1 MPKSE
6 IDYSNTIIYKISC
19 KNPHVND
26 VYIGYTTNFVQR
38 KYLHKRFCINN
49 KYLEN
54 NTCSHLYATI
64 INNGGWNNWNM
75 EKIITL
81 NCKDHYEAIQKEQ
94 EYIISLSATLNDTTK
109 PIINTNLFNIDNA
122 NDETKLSF
130 HCNKCKITFISEKLF
145 TLHKNKHNFAS
156 ENQKFAFI
164 CEICDYNTSKKSSYD
179 KHLTTTKHLNGKQL
193 PEKLPKSCSKVAQ
206 NFECKCGKKYK
217 YDSGFCRHKQ
227 KCTHGVS
234 IPTTDDKEL
243 ITMLLKQ
250 NNELLTLIKNGTTT
264 TNITQ
269 TNSHNK
275 TFNLQFFLN
284 EQCKDALNISDFV
297 TSIKPQLI
305 DLEKTG
311 RLGYVEGVSRIINK
325 NLNELDTFM
334 RPIHCSDLKR
344 NTLYIKDDNQWQ
356 KENENNPI
364 LTKAIKYVANEN
376 IKQISEWKKVHPDCT
391 DSDSKQNTL
400 YLNIVSN
407 AMSGG
412 TREEQSNNYNKIISN
427 IAKEVVI
434 DKT

>member
-1 MPKSE
+1 M
-6 IDYSNTIIYKISC
+6 
-19 KNPHVND
+19 
-26 VYIGYTTNFVQR
+26 
-38 KYLHKRFCINN
+38 
-49 KYLEN
+49 
-54 NTCSHLYATI
+54 
-64 INNGGWNNWNM
+64 
-75 EKIITL
+75 
-81 NCKDHYEAIQKEQ
+81 
-94 EYIISLSATLNDTTK
+94 
-109 PIINTNLFNIDNA
+109 
-122 NDETKLSF
+122 
-130 HCNKCKITFISEKLF
+130 
-145 TLHKNKHNFAS
+145 
-156 ENQKFAFI
+156 
-164 CEICDYNTSKKSSYD
+164 
-179 KHLTTTKHLNGKQL
+179 
-193 PEKLPKSCSKVAQ
+193 
-206 NFECKCGKKYK
+206 
-217 YDSGFCRHKQ
+217 
-227 KCTHGVS
+227 
-234 IPTTDDKEL
+234 
-243 ITMLLKQ
+243 
-250 NNELLTLIKNGTTT
+250 
-264 TNITQ
+264 
-269 TNSHNK
+269 
-275 TFNLQFFLN
+275 QFFLN

>member
-1 MPKSE
+1 MPKTE
-6 IDYSNTIIYKISC
+6 IDYSNTIIYKITC
-19 KNPHVND
+19 KSPHVND

-38 KYLHKRFCINN
+38 KYLHKSCCINN
-49 KYLEN
+49 KYLAHD
-54 NTCSHLYATI
+54 TCRKLYTTI
-64 INNGGWNNWNM
+64 LNNGGWTNWDM

-94 EYIISLSATLNDTTK
+94 EYIISLSATLNDTTI
-109 PIINTNLFNIDNA
+109 PIINTNLDSVT
-122 NDETKLSF
+122 NDGNEKTLSF
-130 HCNKCKITFISEKLF
+130 HCNKCNLTFVTEKIFI
-145 TLHKNKHNFAS
+145 LHKNKH
-156 ENQKFAFI
+156 KFAAEKQKSVFI
-164 CEICDYNTSKKSSYD
+164 CKICDYNTCKKSSYD
-179 KHLTTTKHLNGKQL
+179 KHLTTNKHLNGKQL
-193 PEKLPKSCSKVAQ
+193 PEKLLKGCPKVAQ

-227 KCTHGVS
+227 KCTHGVC

-250 NNELLTLIKNGTTT
+250 NNELLTLIKNGATT

-269 TNSHNK
+269 TNSNNK

-391 DSDSKQNTL
+391 DSESKQNTL

-412 TREEQSNNYNKIISN
+412 TREEQTNNYNKIISN

-434 DKT
+434 DKS